1 MLMSSKHDKIIEI
14 LCKYMNISKDEMFKI
29 LKDKECRYILFLLL
43 KKYRC
48 LDIDVINNYFPNYSK
63 KSLNYN
69 YKKAEEKLFIN
80 REFRRMYFEIEDD
93 IEKTL

>member
-1 MLMSSKHDKIIEI
+1 MIVSSKYDKIVEM
-14 LCKYMNISKDEMFKI
+14 LCSYMKISKDEMFKI

-63 KSLNYN
+63 KALNYN
-69 YKKAEEKLFIN
+69 YKKAREKFFIN
-80 REFRRMYFEIEDD
+80 RDFRERFFEIEDD